1 MASKIDLTELE
12 ADLLAEL
19 FNIGVGRA
27 ADSLSRMVNQEV
39 KLSVPSVEFRSVRE
53 MADYL
58 GGDNIICS
66 VSQNMTGEFDARSML
81 LFPEDNSMEVVRLL
95 MGDHLSDELV
105 ADMQEEA
112 LNEIGN
118 IVLNACI
125 GSIATTLDKQFDV
138 GLPEFEADIPMNLL
152 SSSVSSE
159 ADGVLL
165 IRINMDLSESNVKG
179 YLAFLLGPASQENL
193 RRSLKTL
200 LEKFG
205 A

>member
-1 MASKIDLTELE
+1 MKSAI
-12 ADLLAEL
+12 
-19 FNIGVGRA
+19 
-27 ADSLSRMVNQEV
+27 
-39 KLSVPSVEFRSVRE
+39 
-53 MADYL
+53 
-58 GGDNIICS
+58 
-66 VSQNMTGEFDARSML
+66 
-81 LFPEDNSMEVVRLL
+81 
-95 MGDHLSDELV
+95 
-105 ADMQEEA
+105 
-112 LNEIGN
+112 
-118 IVLNACI
+118 
-125 GSIATTLDKQFDV
+125 QFDV